1 MVQIP
6 WVYSSGTIKERIR
19 RLIKANRSNFES
31 KFFVFVSDVIHSY
44 ISYWKS
50 VWFGRVHLNNGVK
63 PRAVLNL
70 ERKKN
75 RLKEL

>member
-1 MVQIP
+1 M
-6 WVYSSGTIKERIR
+6 
-19 RLIKANRSNFES
+19 RLIKANGSNFES
-31 KFFVFVSDVIHSY
+31 KFFVFVSDVVGSY

-70 ERKKN
+70 ERKKKSPQGAVVN
-75 RLKEL
+75 RASQLI